1 MKKVLFQTLAI
12 LCCLS
17 FILGS
22 TGCSLKKNISEAFA
36 EKLADYA
43 NEKGDYTNTFSI
55 KVSEDFM
62 KDTWILYSN
71 AKYDSESGEQPTIQY
86 KLMDERGNVLYSAFP
101 YVIGAE
107 DEYMQKEWRV
117 PPTREHYNTV
127 QIQVVIPQ
135 GVTLSIQEFCHK
147 TNEESVTKGD
157 DDKIKYI
164 SHTGLY
170 GYAPTNTKLAFEMAG
185 EMGYKSLITI
195 VKFTKDNVAVCLHDD
210 DTVRRLLRYEDG
222 TYITD
227 GSKDDK
233 PVEKFTYEELQALSA
248 GWEKDAVYQDCK
260 VPTLEEYFEVCKKYD
275 MDPIFSVH
283 PDLTVKQWNYIKG
296 RLEHHGLLE
305 KFYVKTGNLSELKKT
320 REIFGDTIGGYII
333 IMPYNGSYSLYSVA
347 QRAGFVKTDAPNV
360 VDMERYNLSVAFF
373 QHSENLDRE
382 ISDAKAEGF
391 QNIEVYGFNGIRGQ
405 EFTRLKEL
413 GVNIFALDYHASVG
427 LNY

>member
-1 MKKVLFQTLAI
+1 MSIAI
-12 LCCLS
+12 LCCTG
-17 FILGS
+17 FVLGS
-22 TGCSLKKNISEAFA
+22 VGCSKKQNISEVFA
-36 EKLADYA
+36 EQLAEYGDG
-43 NEKGDYTNTFSI
+43 KGNYTHTFSV
-55 KVSEDFM
+55 KVSEEFM

-71 AKYDSESGEQPTIQY
+71 AKYESENEEQPTIQY
-86 KLMDERGNVLYSAFP
+86 KLMDANGKILYSAFP
-101 YVIGAE
+101 YVIGGE
-107 DEYMQKEWRV
+107 GEYIQREWRV
-117 PPTREHYNTV
+117 PPAREHYDTV

-135 GVTLSIQEFCHK
+135 GVTLSIKEFCHR
-147 TNEESVTKGD
+147 TNEEAVTTGD

-170 GYAPTNTKLAFEMAG
+170 GYAPTNTALAFEMAG

-222 TYITD
+222 SYITE
-227 GSKDDK
+227 GSQDDK
-233 PVEKFTYEELQALSA
+233 PVEKFTYKELQEFSA
-248 GWEKDAVYQDCK
+248 GWQKDAVYKDCK
-260 VPTLEEYFEVCKKYD
+260 VPTLEEYFEICKKYG

-283 PDLTVKQWNYIKG
+283 PDLTVQQWNYIKG
-296 RLEHHGLLE
+296 RLEHHRLLE

-347 QRAGFVKTDAPNV
+347 QRAGFVKIDNPKV

-382 ISDAKAEGF
+382 ILDAKSEGF
-391 QNIEVYGFNGIRGQ
+391 TNIEVYGYSGIRGQ
-405 EFTRLKEL
+405 EFTRLQGL

-427 LNY
+427 LNW